1 MKSSAQ
7 ASSSRPAP
15 AEVSLELDKRDV
27 LSDRR
32 SWLVLLIVFIAQLWT
47 LSRVEGYQLADS
59 VEYMDR
65 AWDFARGN
73 GVGPESPRSF
83 AFSGFLLPIFAVA
96 EWIGVEDFKPVVLLV
111 RLTLMGFGLLTLA
124 VVLRMASRLYSREV
138 AFACALLLGL
148 CPVFLR
154 YTISPL
160 SGPAAMLFMALAFE
174 ALFVPPQREQE
185 RPLSSGLRV
194 GLWLGLGLLAAY
206 QTMLVAGPLLLI
218 ALLRDRLK
226 RRRFWFGLA
235 TAYLACALAQC
246 LLDLAIYNEFG
257 STLKPYLGS
266 NGGAIV
272 SRILWD
278 IGLTEP
284 ATWIYLNF
292 VEHVEIEAEYLDKTG
307 ELTQLQPK
315 SWYVRELGR
324 QLFAWPAVALLFL
337 GGARIFRRP
346 NWVRTALTIALI
358 ANVGLMSMK
367 GAKSFRLWLPILP
380 LLALAI
386 GDGLFLLLHDK
397 RGARRRLA
405 TLPVALLVLISLA
418 WGLQITRDLQL
429 KRYGDFWRAMETVV
443 DHAHENETSVTVA
456 SSYHWATLFRR
467 EEGVESIKLSYD
479 LDTWQSLG
487 EPERARVLMELN
499 GIDFLI
505 THSQAIEQ
513 DPRIMEVVGQRYRIH
528 EVYWGEG
535 RARELGPVYLLVS
548 PRAELPLRGRKFFQ
562 TRAGVEASDIEAM
575 RSRIQHPSRL
585 VFESDSSDKPP
596 FSANFL
602 GWELEPIGTDG
613 QLAWVTYFWW
623 ARKVDGVDY
632 RFHDRFTDRNGR
644 QAWNNRS
651 RAYGAVPTSVWTANS
666 LISESYLLTATNRNY
681 RYGEFS
687 QGGQW
692 IPAELYLSVQTA
704 AAPDD
709 SEPAPPLAII
719 DATERRLVAPAVQ
732 VGPDQ
737 TERPL
742 LRLTGAAGMRWNQD
756 GMLQVGSDWLPV
768 PNR

>member
-1 MKSSAQ
+1 MF
-7 ASSSRPAP
+7 
-15 AEVSLELDKRDV
+15 
-27 LSDRR
+27 DRR

-83 AFSGFLLPIFAVA
+83 AFSGFLLPFFAVA
-96 EWIGVEDFKPVVLLV
+96 EWIGVEDYKPVVLLV

-124 VVLRMASRLYSREV
+124 VVMRMASRLYSREV

-174 ALFVPPQREQE
+174 ALFVPRDREPKS
-185 RPLSSGLRV
+185 PLSAGLRA

-206 QTMLVAGPLLLI
+206 QTMLVAGPLLVI

-226 RRRFWFGLA
+226 HCRFWFGLA
-235 TAYLACALAQC
+235 LAYLAFALAQC

-278 IGLTEP
+278 LGLQESG
-284 ATWIYLNF
+284 TWVYLNF
-292 VEHVEIEAEYLDKTG
+292 VEHVEIKAEFRDKTG

-315 SWYVRELGR
+315 AWYIRELGR
-324 QLFAWPAVALLFL
+324 QLFAWPAVALLLL
-337 GGARIFRRP
+337 GGARILRRP
-346 NWVRTALTIALI
+346 NWVRTALTIALL

-380 LLALAI
+380 LLALTI
-386 GDGLFLLLHDK
+386 GDGLFLLMHDK
-397 RGARRRLA
+397 SGARRRLA
-405 TLPVALLVLISLA
+405 TLPVALFVLISLG
-418 WGLQITRDLQL
+418 WGLQLTRGLQM

-443 DHAHENETSVTVA
+443 ERAHENKTSVTVA
-456 SSYHWATLFRR
+456 SSYHWATLFRP
-467 EEGVESIKLSYD
+467 EKDVELIKLSHD
-479 LDTWQSLG
+479 LDTWQALG
-487 EPERARVLMELN
+487 ERERARVLMELN

-513 DPRIMEVVGQRYRIH
+513 DPSIMEVVGKRYRIH

-548 PRAELPLRGRKFFQ
+548 PRAELPLRGRRFFQ
-562 TRAGVEASDIEAM
+562 TRAGVEAADIEAM

-585 VFESDSSDKPP
+585 VFESDTAGAPP
-596 FSANFL
+596 FSASFL
-602 GWELEPIGTDG
+602 GWELEPLGTDG

-623 ARKVDGVDY
+623 AREVDGRDY
-632 RFHDRFTDRNGR
+632 QIHDRFTDRNGR

-651 RAYGAVPTSVWTANS
+651 RAYGVLPTSAWTRNS
-666 LISESYLLTATNRNY
+666 LVSESYLLTATNRNY
-681 RYGEFS
+681 RFGEF
-687 QGGQW
+687 GRDGQW
-692 IPAELYLSVQTA
+692 IPAELYLSVRPSPVPSGEDTEELDPPPPVA
-704 AAPDD
+704 MID
-709 SEPAPPLAII
+709 SVG
-719 DATERRLVAPAVQ
+719 RQLVAPALAEPLE
-732 VGPDQ
+732 GEA
-737 TERPL
+737 ERPL
-742 LRLTGAAGMRWNQD
+742 RRVTGPAGHRWNED
-756 GMLQVGSDWLPV
+756 GMLQIGTDWLPV
-768 PNR
+768 PRD